1 MVIKMSKAE
10 FNSFILRLNDFT
22 ALKYPNDYEC
32 IDIEGTEIT
41 LNDLSAEDIA
51 IIGIAKNKI
60 LDAYYKDTPTG
71 NVIPGHYKELFR

>member
-10 FNSFILRLNDFT
+10 FNSFILKLNDFT
-22 ALKYPNDYEC
+22 SLKYPNDYEC
-32 IDIEGTEIT
+32 IDIEGKEIT
-41 LNDLSAEDIA
+41 LSDEDIA